1 MKIIG
6 LILALLLISFLAI
19 GCASKATTP
28 SSPVTI
34 AVWPFEDFSLKPEQN
49 SALLSFVLTNSV
61 IDMIQSNTALEA
73 VERSRLESVLRE
85 QSLGSGLL
93 TDESTRLRLGRIL
106 GAEWML
112 FGAWQALGEHVRI
125 DVRVVDTESG
135 RIVAAQDKTM
145 HGNAGSQLEE
155 AARNAADKV
164 LSKALGR

>member
-1 MKIIG
+1 VKIIG

-19 GCASKATTP
+19 GCASKATSP

-49 SALLSFVLTNSV
+49 SPLLSFVLTNSV
-61 IDMIQSNTALEA
+61 IDMIQSNPALEA

-85 QSLGSGLL
+85 QSLGSGVL

-106 GAEWML
+106 GAKWML

-135 RIVAAQDKTM
+135 RIMAAKDK
-145 HGNAGSQLEE
+145 NINKAIESQIESST
-155 AARNAADKV
+155 
-164 LSKALGR
+164 LSITHELLSNILKK

>member
-1 MKIIG
+1 MKNIG
-6 LILALLLISFLAI
+6 LIFALLLISCLAI
-19 GCASKATTP
+19 GCASKATIP

-49 SALLSFVLTNSV
+49 SPLLSVVLTNSV
-61 IDMIQSNTALEA
+61 IDMIQSNPALEA

-85 QSLGSGLL
+85 QSLGSGVL

-135 RIVAAQDKTM
+135 RIMAAKDK
-145 HGNAGSQLEE
+145 NINKAIESQIESST
-155 AARNAADKV
+155 
-164 LSKALGR
+164 LSITHELLSNILKK

>member
-1 MKIIG
+1 MKNIG
-6 LILALLLISFLAI
+6 LIFALLLISCLAI
-19 GCASKATTP
+19 GCASKATSP

-49 SALLSFVLTNSV
+49 SPLLSFVLTNSV
-61 IDMIQSNTALEA
+61 IDMIQSNPALEA

-85 QSLGSGLL
+85 QSLGSGVL

-135 RIVAAQDKTM
+135 RIMAAKDKTINR
-145 HGNAGSQLEE
+145 GIESQIESST
-155 AARNAADKV
+155 
-164 LSKALGR
+164 LSITHELLSNILKR